1 MQAFIDNSS
10 YILTVISM
18 MVIDLLL
25 LVRLEKD
32 RRLDDKQKWIKIMFI
47 SCAAC
52 ALSDGLCVLFEDC
65 HIRFIVYITNAAFD
79 FSFNFVAF
87 YLFYHMEKTYEPKIF
102 ENQMIRNLV
111 YLPIVTCGI
120 LLVLSYNFGIIFSV
134 DNFGNY
140 ARGPLYYFFYLA
152 LACIYIFVFLFL
164 FIFRIFTVKDERKRD
179 VLKQTFN
186 YYSPLII
193 GSSIQLF
200 FSSFPGSN
208 IGLTLTM
215 VFIFFDGLEEQIR
228 SGQSELQNKN
238 YELIQAL
245 QRANMSNEV
254 IMSIAHMYIGIYSID
269 LDSKKFVQIY
279 SKDKDYF
286 EISRRGDSRIALN
299 NVIENVVSNEY
310 KDVMIDFFN
319 VDTIRQRL
327 MNVDTI
333 AIDYKTKDDRWI
345 NARFVIQNRDENK
358 VPISALYIPSTITE
372 EKRKELEYQE
382 KIVNAAIETK
392 KANIAK
398 TDFLRRMSHDIRT
411 PINGIIG
418 LTNIGDYYAND
429 LAKQKECRQKVK
441 EASSFLLDLVNNIL
455 DMNKLESGA
464 VILEEKPFD
473 LHKILKEVLDI
484 AQVNGRELCLDVK
497 ALPTKTSHTHLIGS
511 PLHVRQVLMNVV
523 GNAVKYNKQN
533 GSILLSCKE
542 LNCDNDN
549 VTLKFVC
556 KDTGLGM
563 SEEFKARAFEPFS
576 QENDDARSSYTG
588 TGLGLSITKQLVDL
602 MDGQLYLDSKLD
614 EGSTFTYIQTFKIDK
629 DYKED
634 TQEEEIV
641 SLVDKNLLLV
651 EDNELNMEIAK
662 FMFEQRG
669 ANITCAYDGKQ
680 ALELFKKSKPFTYDL
695 ILMDVMMPVMNGY
708 DATKKIRALD
718 REDNNVL
725 IFAMSANAFV
735 EDKQES
741 KKVGMNEHLSKPLTD
756 KEIDNAL
763 RTYLK

>member
-1 MQAFIDNSS
+1 MNNSS
-10 YILTVISM
+10 YTLTVISM
-18 MVIDLLL
+18 MIIDLLL
-25 LVRLEKD
+25 LARLE
-32 RRLDDKQKWIKIMFI
+32 RENRLDDKQRWIKIMFI

-52 ALSDGLCVLFEDC
+52 ALSDGLCVLFEDS
-65 HIRFIVYITNAAFD
+65 HIRFVVYLTNAAFD

-87 YLFYHMEKTYEPKIF
+87 YLFYHMEETYEPKIF
-102 ENQMIRNLV
+102 ENQMIKRLV
-111 YLPIVTCGI
+111 CLPIVTCGI
-120 LLVLSYNFGIIFSV
+120 LLILSYNFGIIFSV

-164 FIFRIFTVKDERKRD
+164 FIFRMITVKDERKID
-179 VLKQTFN
+179 ILKHTFN
-186 YYSPLII
+186 YYLPLII

-228 SGQSELQNKN
+228 SGQNKLQNKN
-238 YELIQAL
+238 NELIQAL
-245 QRANMSNEV
+245 ERANMSNEV
-254 IMSIAHMYIGIYSID
+254 IMSIARMYIGVYSID

-286 EISRRGDSRIALN
+286 EISRRGDTRIAFN
-299 NVIENVVSNEY
+299 NVIENVVSDEY

-319 VDTIRQRL
+319 VDTLRQRL

-333 AIDYKTKDDRWI
+333 AIDYKTKDDRWV
-345 NARFVIQNRDENK
+345 NARFVIQNREENK
-358 VPISALYIPSTITE
+358 VPISALYIPSTVTE
-372 EKRKELEYQE
+372 EKQRELEYQE
-382 KIVNAAIETK
+382 KIINAAMETK
-392 KANIAK
+392 KANMAK

-418 LTNIGDYYAND
+418 LTNIGDYYAAD
-429 LAKQKECRQKVK
+429 LAKQKECRQKIK
-441 EASSFLLDLVNNIL
+441 EASGFLLDLVNNIL

-473 LHKILKEVLDI
+473 LYKILKEVYDI
-484 AQVNGRELCLDVK
+484 AQVNGSEL
-497 ALPTKTSHTHLIGS
+497 ALNVNYVPPQSNYTHLIGS
-511 PLHVRQVLMNVV
+511 PLHVRQVLMNIV
-523 GNAVKYNKQN
+523 GNAVKYNKQG
-533 GSILLSCKE
+533 GSIILSCKE
-542 LNCDNDN
+542 IKRDNDN
-549 VTLKFVC
+549 ITLEFVC

-563 SEEFKARAFEPFS
+563 SEEFKEKAFEPFS

-602 MDGQLYLDSKLD
+602 MGGELSLDSKLN
-614 EGSTFTYIQTFKIDK
+614 EGTTFTYVQSFKIDK

-634 TQEEEIV
+634 NHEEEIV
-641 SLVDKNLLLV
+641 SLVNKNLLLV

-669 ANITCAYDGKQ
+669 ANITCANDGKQ
-680 ALELFKKSKPFTYDL
+680 ALELFEKSKPFTYDL
-695 ILMDVMMPVMNGY
+695 ILMDVMMPIMNGY
-708 DATKKIRALD
+708 EATKKIRSLD

-725 IFAMSANAFV
+725 IFAMSANAFA

-741 KKVGMNEHLSKPLTD
+741 KKAGMNEHLSKPLID
-756 KEIDNAL
+756 KDIDDAL
-763 RTYLK
+763 RKYLK